1 MKKTVYLAFAALGFC
16 ACNNDV
22 IQKMDYNEVPAV
34 YHLNIQAGFDPL
46 TKAVTFGDDGVTIT
60 TGFEGTD
67 FIYVYNETKQAF
79 ARTGSGDYIV
89 LHPSFISDSG
99 TSCTLSGDLSF
110 YTWDE
115 TETQW
120 ANVLVEE
127 TDTYALYY
135 QLNLPGSGY
144 SMNPSFDY
152 EDQDGGIASVS
163 GLDFAEATGVSMT
176 LSGNTLTVADGVRL
190 KNLQSMFRQHLSFT
204 KDGVAIDPGTLTSIE
219 VSTENGTL
227 IYMYSP
233 TDLSDPYSCG
243 SIFLVPPVLSAD
255 NDVYLSLAF
264 HYDEGQS
271 ADGDMLILKATDGNG
286 NIYQCSKAVPT
297 GGFVPSMYY
306 HGSMTLAW
314 TGQDIKPTVTRGDGG
329 NVINPN
335 AYGEFIYNAST
346 EPDPTIITISGN
358 SVGYNFYIGN
368 NAVITLAGDG
378 TAANVPDNEG
388 AFIFNE
394 GDGLG
399 STIVILASNYTI
411 DCKNLTTAIWADFGD
426 LTLETNTGTAQTLT
440 VIANDPDHK
449 GLYGE
454 NYDDS
459 SAKPGDLAATGFT
472 VELTSTTPGP
482 DEDSDGDPDY
492 YTWVY
497 TVTPNE

>member
-1 MKKTVYLAFAALGFC
+1 MKKNVYIAFAALGLC
-16 ACNNDV
+16 ACNNEI

-60 TGFEGTD
+60 TGFEVTD
-67 FIYVYNETKQAF
+67 CIYVYNETKQAF
-79 ARTGSGDYIV
+79 ARAGSGDYIV

-144 SMNPSFDY
+144 SMVPVFYYD
-152 EDQDGGIASVS
+152 DQDGGIASVS

-176 LSGNTLTVADGVRL
+176 LSGSTLTVADGVRL
-190 KNLQSMFRQHLSFT
+190 ENLQSMFRQHLSFT

-227 IYMYSP
+227 IDMYSP
-233 TDLSDPYSCG
+233 TDLSDPYSFG
-243 SIFLVPPVLSAD
+243 SIFLVSPVLSAD

-271 ADGDMLILKATDGNG
+271 AVGDKLILKATDGNG
-286 NIYQCSKAVPT
+286 NIYQCSKSVPT
-297 GGFVPSMYY
+297 SGFVPSMYY
-306 HGSMTLAW
+306 YGSMTLAW

-329 NVINPN
+329 SDIVPGVD
-335 AYGEFIYNAST
+335 GEYVFNYSS
-346 EPDPTIITISGN
+346 EPDPTVFTISGN
-358 SVGYNFYIGN
+358 SAGYYFYVGRDAI
-368 NAVITLAGDG
+368 ITLAGDG
-378 TAANVPDNEG
+378 TAGNVPDNSNDSFLYDEMG
-388 AFIFNE
+388 GFRI
-394 GDGLG
+394 
-399 STIVILASNYTI
+399 ILASDYTI
-411 DCKNLTTAIWADFGD
+411 DCKNLKTAIWADWGD
-426 LTLETNTGTAQTLT
+426 LTLETNTGSAQTLT
-440 VIANDPDHK
+440 VIANDPDYR

-454 NYDDS
+454 NYYDNTVD
-459 SAKPGDLAATGFT
+459 PGELAADDFK

-482 DEDSDGDPDY
+482 DEDSNGEPDY
-492 YTWVY
+492 FTWVY
-497 TVTPNE
+497 TVTPVE